1 MKFYYNKS
9 TIVHEDSDIFKL
21 TIAVHKAVEGFM
33 INKPTKPTR
42 LFFNDRDFNLQG
54 GVEVLGYKVRFT
66 NLVPSGQVIVMDDT
80 PFTIFDKY

>member
-1 MKFYYNKS
+1 MKFYHNKS

-21 TIAVHKAVEGFM
+21 TIAVHKAVGGFM

-54 GVEVLGYKVRFT
+54 EVEVLGYKVRFT

>member
-1 MKFYYNKS
+1 MKFYHNKS

-21 TIAVHKAVEGFM
+21 TIAVHKVVEGFM

-54 GVEVLGYKVRFT
+54 EVEVLGYKVRFT